1 MNERPVEPLSPE
13 ERALAER
20 LARLG
25 PHDGPSPALDARI
38 LAAAHQAAAARPR
51 RARRTLWFGLTPAL
65 LTGAGTAAAA
75 ALVLALAWQLRPP
88 SAPRVATESDAADEV
103 VMVDAAPAAAQAPAP
118 APPPPQAAEAERDPA
133 RAAPAAVA
141 QARRPQAKAATEA
154 AAPPAAPAA
163 LPTAAPAA
171 PQRSEFALQA
181 PPPEPMPLAD
191 APLADA
197 PVASEAAADASASAA
212 TAAPPAAAPHP
223 TYTTA
228 ARATARLPQAR
239 RPAAKPAEDAA
250 TAERAAEQPALD
262 RIEVSGSRIAPT
274 ADALRAIPVRRDRAL
289 EPDAWLERIRARRD
303 AGRDAQARESLRLFR
318 RKHPEAPIPD
328 DLQPLVR

>member
-1 MNERPVEPLSPE
+1 
-13 ERALAER
+13 
-20 LARLG
+20 
-25 PHDGPSPALDARI
+25 
-38 LAAAHQAAAARPR
+38 
-51 RARRTLWFGLTPAL
+51 
-65 LTGAGTAAAA
+65 
-75 ALVLALAWQLRPP
+75 
-88 SAPRVATESDAADEV
+88 
-103 VMVDAAPAAAQAPAP
+103 
-118 APPPPQAAEAERDPA
+118 
-133 RAAPAAVA
+133 
-141 QARRPQAKAATEA
+141 
-154 AAPPAAPAA
+154 
-163 LPTAAPAA
+163 
-171 PQRSEFALQA
+171 
-181 PPPEPMPLAD
+181 MPLAE

-212 TAAPPAAAPHP
+212 TAAPPAAAPPAAAPHP

-239 RPAAKPAEDAA
+239 RPAAKTAEDAA

-303 AGRDAQARESLRLFR
+303 AGLDAQARESLRLFR

-328 DLQPLVR
+328 DLQPLLR

>member
-13 ERALAER
+13 ERTLAER

-51 RARRTLWFGLTPAL
+51 QARRTLWFGLTPAL

-118 APPPPQAAEAERDPA
+118 APPQAAEAERDPA

-181 PPPEPMPLAD
+181 PPPEPTPLAD

-212 TAAPPAAAPHP
+212 TAAPHP

-274 ADALRAIPVRRDRAL
+274 ADALRAIPVRCDRAL

-303 AGRDAQARESLRLFR
+303 AGLDAQARESLRLFR